1 MTLGLAVVL
10 VVTGLVL
17 VWAYRPGPDG
27 PTLVRNVHRLSSALL
42 LPASWVLVLGM
53 VRARWGAGRA
63 TPLVRWAVPVLVL
76 LAVPAAAFT
85 GFLLPW
91 QEVFAATVLAPSEF
105 RGMGV
110 AFDAGVANLSF
121 GADPISR
128 SVFQRYVIAHYAL
141 GTAAAALVVV
151 IARGAARRRR
161 PDTAGSVG
169 NDEGRDRL
177 RGGGRTRRGTGSPR
191 PGRTAGRSPRTRE

>member
-1 MTLGLAVVL
+1 
-10 VVTGLVL
+10 
-17 VWAYRPGPDG
+17 
-27 PTLVRNVHRLSSALL
+27 
-42 LPASWVLVLGM
+42 M

-110 AFDAGVANLSF
+110 AFDAGVANLRF

-151 IARGAARRRR
+151 IARGAARRRAAPGAPRRSRRRRRR
-161 PDTAGSVG
+161 PAPPGSTTA
-169 NDEGRDRL
+169 R
-177 RGGGRTRRGTGSPR
+177 RRGAASPR
-191 PGRTAGRSPRTRE
+191 R

>member
-1 MTLGLAVVL
+1 MTLCLVVVL

-17 VWAYRPGPDG
+17 VWSYRPEPDG
-27 PTLVRNVHRLSSALL
+27 PTLVRTVHRLSSALL

-53 VRARWGAGRA
+53 VRARWGAGRVA
-63 TPLVRWAVPVLVL
+63 PSVRWAVPVLVL

-91 QEVFAATVLAPSEF
+91 EEVFTATVVAPSEF

-110 AFDAGVANLSF
+110 AFDAGVANLAF

-128 SVFQRYVIAHYAL
+128 SEFQRYVLAHYVL
-141 GTAAAALVVV
+141 GAAVAALVGV
-151 IARGAARRRR
+151 IARGAAPRRR
-161 PDTAGSVG
+161 PDTASSV
-169 NDEGRDRL
+169 R
-177 RGGGRTRRGTGSPR
+177 
-191 PGRTAGRSPRTRE
+191 